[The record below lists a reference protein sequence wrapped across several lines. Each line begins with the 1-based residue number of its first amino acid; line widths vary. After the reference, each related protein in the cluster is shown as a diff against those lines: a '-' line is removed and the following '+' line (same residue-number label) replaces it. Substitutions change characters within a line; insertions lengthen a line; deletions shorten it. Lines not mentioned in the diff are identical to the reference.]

1 MGKDIK
7 NKLWRILESDEFV
20 DEFVDE
26 VVDDEEEVDVVEE
39 PSDNKEDKLAE
50 LS

>member
-7 NKLWRILESDEFV
+7 NKLWRILES